1 MVTQTA
7 KIHPALKHGGYS
19 ATTLLPGEDPAAFAK
34 LHKDLIMEFGPAGAL
49 EDYIVANLAR
59 LLWRKQ
65 NLATFWIA
73 RLATNHWSAIHNEK
87 RRQAGLPEMFSS
99 ILPMGDP
106 AAERK
111 ASETAE
117 AQARNELGGT
127 YDLVELRDIATS
139 DQMERELAIQDR
151 LDAMIDK
158 VLKRLVL
165 VRGVKSLAPMQCAS
179 AVPDPASPAHL
190 RRG

>member
-1 MVTQTA
+1 MRNVG
-7 KIHPALKHGGYS
+7 KPAYQKYS
-19 ATTLLPGEDPAAFAK
+19 LPF
-34 LHKDLIMEFGPAGAL
+34 
-49 EDYIVANLAR
+49 
-59 LLWRKQ
+59 LLW
-65 NLATFWIA
+65 
-73 RLATNHWSAIHNEK
+73 AIPPLK
-87 RRQAGLPEMFSS
+87 K
-99 ILPMGDP
+99 
-106 AAERK
+106 K

-165 VRGVKSLAPMQCAS
+165 VRGIKSLAPMQCAS
-179 AVPDPASPAHL
+179 AVPDPVSPAHL